1 MSDVLEKLLGYLSH
15 HSFIKEA
22 LIREGRIYFSTNII
36 FEDVQI
42 FINRFDYLAISY
54 KEELYCIENSDL
66 DSHYSCSRVRKILSS
81 VREHLK

>member
-42 FINRFDYLAISY
+42 FINRFDYLDISY

-66 DSHYSCSRVRKILSS
+66 DLITAAAELEKFLVA
-81 VREHLK
+81 

>member
-22 LIREGRIYFSTNII
+22 LIREGKIYFSTNII

-42 FINRFDYLAISY
+42 FTDRFDYLAISY
-54 KEELYCIENSDL
+54 KEELFCIENSDL
-66 DSHYSCSRVRKILSS
+66 DLIIAAAELEKFLVA
-81 VREHLK
+81 

>member
-66 DSHYSCSRVRKILSS
+66 DLLTAAAELEKFLVA
-81 VREHLK
+81 

>member
-54 KEELYCIENSDL
+54 KEEFYCIENSDL
-66 DSHYSCSRVRKILSS
+66 DLITAAAELEKFLVA
-81 VREHLK
+81 

>member
-54 KEELYCIENSDL
+54 K
-66 DSHYSCSRVRKILSS
+66 
-81 VREHLK
+81 

>member
-15 HSFIKEA
+15 HFFIKEA

-54 KEELYCIENSDL
+54 KEELFCIENSDL
-66 DSHYSCSRVRKILSS
+66 DLIIAAAELEKFLVA
-81 VREHLK
+81 